1 MFKLTHKIGLSI
13 VSSILILQF
22 GVGQATEIK
31 DPMQPPEYALNKFRQ
46 AKNKPAK
53 VSTKSVKKRQTKPLK
68 LTSILYSPT
77 RKIVIIDDQ
86 MLGVGGTINGA
97 RVVKIDKRSARL
109 VRKGKV
115 INLRLPDDFSDIKK
129 TPLESE
135 I

>member
-1 MFKLTHKIGLSI
+1 MFKLPHRIGLSV
-13 VSSILILQF
+13 VSSFLILQIA
-22 GVGQATEIK
+22 VGQAAEIK

-46 AKNKPAK
+46 AKNKPAV
-53 VSTKSVKKRQTKPLK
+53 VSTNRVKKPQTRPLK

-77 RKIVIIDDQ
+77 RKIAIIDDQ

-97 RVVKIDKRSARL
+97 RVVKINKRSARL

-115 INLRLPDDFSDIKK
+115 INLRLPDDYSDIKK
-129 TPLESE
+129 TFHESK

>member
-1 MFKLTHKIGLSI
+1 M
-13 VSSILILQF
+13 
-22 GVGQATEIK
+22 
-31 DPMQPPEYALNKFRQ
+31 
-46 AKNKPAK
+46 
-53 VSTKSVKKRQTKPLK
+53 
-68 LTSILYSPT
+68 
-77 RKIVIIDDQ
+77 IIDDQ